1 MNKYRDHALREL
13 SPGEMLWR
21 PLTLLVEVSFGRSP
35 APQPCGQL
43 AILLAPVSVPA

>member
-1 MNKYRDHALREL
+1 MNKYRAPALNEL
-13 SPGEMLWR
+13 SPGEMLGR